1 MALAITA
8 LNQALLTGQIIVVVP
23 VVSAAP
29 VFTLLLS
36 ILVFRRERLTA
47 RLIAAVA
54 VVVPSVILIAL
65 GR

>member
-1 MALAITA
+1 MAIAISL
-8 LNQALLTGQIIVVVP
+8 LNTALLTGEIIVVVP
-23 VVSAAP
+23 IVSAAQ

-36 ILVFRRERLTA
+36 IVVFRRERLTA
-47 RLIAAVA
+47 RLVAAVA